1 MEEKPIQYASNVT
14 EKNIAN
20 HIYILYSNSKK
31 MRTIYY
37 TVDLQY
43 LQYIIQVHTMN
54 FYIISR

>member
-37 TVDLQY
+37 TVDFNTYSTLY
-43 LQYIIQVHTMN
+43 KFIE
-54 FYIISR
+54 